1 MEIKYNWKP
10 VKGCKEAFGKEFS
23 ISTSGMEKDFL
34 YRATLME
41 YKQKDG
47 LKASLMISPYP
58 KCCGIRVI
66 NASSVPY
73 GFSKTHQDAWNTFV
87 CKVIALDNNWNYP
100 GRYQFVTNGT
110 GNQDGSNFKSHN
122 RISLEIFNF
131 LDQFAKERQTHYN
144 PIMNSVCRTSHI
156 LVGKDASVLG
166 EQFKLSEKE
175 SAVTFF

>member
-47 LKASLMISPYP
+47 LKASLVISPYP
-58 KCCGIRVI
+58 RCCGVRVI
-66 NASSVPY
+66 SNSSMLLNT
-73 GFSKTHQDAWNTFV
+73 KHQDAWNAFV
-87 CKVIALDNNWNYP
+87 CKVIALDNKWNYP

-110 GNQDGSNFKSHN
+110 GNNNGSDFKPYK
-122 RISLEIFNF
+122 RTSLEIFNF

-144 PIMNSVCRTSHI
+144 PIMGSVCRTSHI
-156 LVGKDASVLG
+156 VVGKNTSVLG